1 MILVEGI
8 FDVLNLHDKG
18 LPNAVC
24 CFGTRN
30 VSVEKLS
37 LLKMTGV
44 DGIDILFDPDE
55 AGQMAVED
63 VQNMCLAAELTF
75 KNIKLPVSLGDAG
88 ALPLNQVIKLKEQL
102 YG

>member
-30 VSVEKLS
+30 ISVEKLPEVI
-37 LLKMTGV
+37 V
-44 DGIDILFDPDE
+44 DISNGAYQDVLCVDKEINFIATISNILRR
-55 AGQMAVED
+55 
-63 VQNMCLAAELTF
+63 
-75 KNIKLPVSLGDAG
+75 I
-88 ALPLNQVIKLKEQL
+88 
-102 YG
+102 